1 MTKEEIDFA
10 VIEARN
16 ALSDIVSQAE
26 KFANDNICGGFF
38 GSSRWN
44 DACGKK
50 ISEMV
55 VSSVSE
61 AVADNLNLYDCECK
75 LSKISDDIE
84 SIIAV
89 IDSAKKEMQ

>member
-1 MTKEEIDFA
+1 MTKEELDFA
-10 VIEARN
+10 VIEAKN
-16 ALSDIVSQAE
+16 ALGHLVSDAE
-26 KFANDNICGGFF
+26 KFANDNIYGGFF
-38 GSSRWN
+38 GSNRWN

-75 LSKISDDIE
+75 LSKIVGELS
-84 SIIAV
+84 SIIPI
-89 IDSAKKEMQ
+89 IDAAKKETQ